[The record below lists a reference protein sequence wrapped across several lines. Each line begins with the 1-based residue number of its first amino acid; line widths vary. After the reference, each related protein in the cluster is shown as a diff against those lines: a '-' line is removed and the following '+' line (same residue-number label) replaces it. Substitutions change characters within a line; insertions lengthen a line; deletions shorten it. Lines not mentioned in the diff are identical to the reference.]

1 MTGGPATVSWLFG
14 VMIGHAMS
22 PELSA
27 RLAALPTAD
36 DPIMRDAGFTFEELV
51 PAIRNLLT
59 SDQVRFEAG
68 DLAHGVFYVTAAFQD
83 RLMREMDAQ
92 GVLAPLE
99 VWIHQLVCAFALPCL
114 AYLFGLSNIRLSL
127 IPPLPLP
134 LSPLHQQAEA
144 ERVRMT
150 VTTLPT
156 LVLPTLVLP
165 TMEELV
171 GLSELPTT
179 EVPTTAVPELLTTEV
194 LTPEAP
200 VGQPVTPGA
209 PIAQRLAAG
218 LQPATSLAGLLAGG
232 FRFAAG
238 GTAAESLSGWGFMVS
253 GGTPRSDLQPRQAHA
268 QQQAQQQEH
277 LQPLQPLLL
286 SLFSSINTLTR
297 TSLVEEDQARLEQ
310 LLAGLAHA
318 SIYVQRQL
326 TQVIVGA
333 TLAAS
338 TFAASTFA
346 ASTFAAS
353 LLHCFALLSVLFYQ
367 SPTCCQPFF
376 PAQLH

>member
-1 MTGGPATVSWLFG
+1 
-14 VMIGHAMS
+14 MS

-253 GGTPRSDLQPRQAHA
+253 GGTPRSEAQPR
-268 QQQAQQQEH
+268 QQAQQAQQEAQQANAQQANAQH
-277 LQPLQPLLL
+277 TVVQEADTTLLL
-286 SLFSSINTLTR
+286 SLFSNINTLTR
-297 TSLVEEDQARLEQ
+297 TSLVEEDQARLEH
-310 LLAGLAHA
+310 LLAGLANA

-326 TQVIVGA
+326 TQAIVGA
-333 TLAAS
+333 TLACFD
-338 TFAASTFA
+338 TCCCCCRL
-346 ASTFAAS
+346 AS
-353 LLHCFALLSVLFYQ
+353 LSPCFAVPLLRPS
-367 SPTCCQPFF
+367 SISRQPVPNF
-376 PAQLH
+376 PLTYGCIRRP